1 MLQAMETR
9 YIFSGVES
17 VAPLSQVED
26 HRLLERWSSCLL
38 QVLLA
43 RRTLVLKKKHWC
55 LVKGSVSG
63 TDVG

>member
-9 YIFSGVES
+9 YHFSGVES
-17 VAPLSQVED
+17 VSPLSQVKD
-26 HRLLERWSSCLL
+26 HRLLESWSSCLL

-43 RRTLVLKKKHWC
+43 RRALTLKKQCWG
-55 LVKGSVSG
+55 LVEGSVSG